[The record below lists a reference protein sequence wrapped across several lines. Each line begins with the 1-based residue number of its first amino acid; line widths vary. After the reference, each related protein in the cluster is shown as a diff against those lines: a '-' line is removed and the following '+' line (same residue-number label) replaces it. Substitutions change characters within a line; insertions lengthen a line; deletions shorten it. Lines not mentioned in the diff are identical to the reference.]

1 MGLLL
6 QYPFL
11 HPFCH
16 THIVD
21 PESHLQVSALLL
33 NKQLLIELLD
43 EVNLA
48 VLYQI
53 EGEVLHA
60 GDNIHGLD

>member
-1 MGLLL
+1 M
-6 QYPFL
+6 
-11 HPFCH
+11 
-16 THIVD
+16 VD

-33 NKQLLIELLD
+33 DKQLLIELLD

-60 GDNIHGLD
+60 GNNIPGLD